1 MKIEDEIARCTECE
15 ACMEVCPTYHA
26 TRELLFSPMY
36 RLKTAGQIFSG
47 DVPEPRLVE
56 SIYNCPKCLQC
67 EAVCPEGAITK
78 RPDGIV
84 LVDQS
89 KCIGCRYCRMVCPFG
104 APQYEESGGKME
116 KCTYCVERID
126 EGLRPACGSFCATK
140 ALYVGKSEADVDS
153 EASKIGASKLASV
166 TNPDAYV
173 KGSM

>member
-1 MKIEDEIARCTECE
+1 MKFLINIERCIDCGGCWVACKQTNDVQEEIQRIRIVTVNEGVPGE
-15 ACMEVCPTYHA
+15 KSIPVPCMHCD
-26 TRELLFSPMY
+26 SP
-36 RLKTAGQIFSG
+36 A
-47 DVPEPRLVE
+47 
-56 SIYNCPKCLQC
+56 C
-67 EAVCPEGAITK
+67 EAVCPVGAITK
-78 RPDGIV
+78 RSDGIV

-104 APQYEESGGKME
+104 APQYEGSSGKMD
-116 KCTYCVERID
+116 KCTYCVELID
-126 EGLRPACGSFCATK
+126 EGLRPVCGSFCATK